1 MRIALKIGDEES
13 QVKGLIFLNAVTA
26 YGRSL
31 SGKVTSFPVDSG
43 VNIADHFISNNQKF
57 TVEGVISDFDI
68 SGESNIFKVGDEKP
82 LNAQK
87 LPTSPTISGPSGALK
102 YLPGVVKQFY
112 SDTAPTVTSSDR
124 AQNTTAIIE
133 GLLEELMRGNYYDSV
148 TKKWRNKM
156 TTTILYEVEGSVLK
170 NARTDLVIT
179 DVSFNETPDS
189 GEALYI
195 SFTLEKVRFGSL
207 ANTEITKQAA
217 KPVQKKIA
225 PKDDKGKVTGD
236 TGTVQAGQAGKGKG
250 PSPNAAQKW
259 DIAGGAADSAAAG
272 IRPGAE

>member
-68 SGESNIFKVGDEKP
+68 GGESNIFKVGDEKP

-87 LPTSPTISGPSGALK
+87 TPDSPTISGPSGALK

-195 SFTLEKVRFGSL
+195 SFTLEKVRFVSL
-207 ANTEITKQAA
+207 ANTEMKQAA
-217 KPVQKKIA
+217 KPIQKKIA
-225 PKDDKGKVTGD
+225 PKDDKGKVNGD
-236 TGTVQAGQAGKGKG
+236 TGTQQSGQDGNSKLNAVQKL
-250 PSPNAAQKW
+250 
-259 DIAGGAADSAAAG
+259 DVAAG
-272 IRPGAE
+272 NWAGAKAGISSGAQ

>member
-26 YGRSL
+26 YSRSL

-68 SGESNIFKVGDEKP
+68 SGESSIFKVGDEKP

-112 SDTAPTVTSSDR
+112 SDTAPTVTSRDR

-195 SFTLEKVRFGSL
+195 SFTLEKVRFVSL

-225 PKDDKGKVTGD
+225 PKDDKGKVNGD
-236 TGTVQAGQAGKGKG
+236 TGTQQSGQDGKTSGSKLNAVQKLDVAAGNWVE
-250 PSPNAAQKW
+250 SE
-259 DIAGGAADSAAAG
+259 AG
-272 IRPGAE
+272 IRSGAQ

>member
-26 YGRSL
+26 YSRSL

-170 NARTDLVIT
+170 SARTDLVIT

-195 SFTLEKVRFGSL
+195 SFTLEKVRFVSL

-225 PKDDKGKVTGD
+225 PKDDKGKVNGD
-236 TGTVQAGQAGKGKG
+236 TGTVQSDQAGKGKG

-259 DIAGGAADSAAAG
+259 DIAGASATSAATG